1 MIGCP
6 SSRGAAGAGIG
17 LVAANS
23 GACSGEIAL
32 VVVMLEEGSSEGVEE
47 VLRAGVVIT
56 ASFSAAGYMSS
67 KPPAV
72 ATITTMASCAMGDRS
87 DVGGAMRTLALG
99 V

>member
-32 VVVMLEEGSSEGVEE
+32 VVVMLEEGSSEG
-47 VLRAGVVIT
+47 LRKYRGQEW
-56 ASFSAAGYMSS
+56 S
-67 KPPAV
+67 
-72 ATITTMASCAMGDRS
+72 
-87 DVGGAMRTLALG
+87 
-99 V
+99 